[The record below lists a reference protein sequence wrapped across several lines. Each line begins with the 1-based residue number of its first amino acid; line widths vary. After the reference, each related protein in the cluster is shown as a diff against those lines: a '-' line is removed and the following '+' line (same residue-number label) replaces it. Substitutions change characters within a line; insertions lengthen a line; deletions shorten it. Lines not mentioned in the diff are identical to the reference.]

1 MSFCGK
7 VALITGASS
16 GIGADAARHLAKLG
30 ASVSIVGRNEKR
42 LNEVAERIIK
52 SGSPKPL
59 PIVADVTKDAKRI
72 IDETVKQFGQI
83 DVLVNNA
90 GVFRVDSVVDFNV
103 NEYDKLMDINLRSA
117 IVLTNL
123 AVPYLEK
130 TRGNVINVSSDS
142 GITAYSNYMSYCV
155 SKAGLDQFTK
165 CAAIGLAEKK
175 IRVNSIN
182 PGDIR
187 TPIMGTIGLDVDE
200 YYEKAK
206 KAYLVG
212 RVGEVSDTSA
222 AIEFLATQS
231 FINGISFVIVVFVPF
246 SISSLFLFVYLFSFL
261 SGILLSVDGGLTCA
275 GIHAD

>member
-7 VALITGASS
+7 VVLITGASS

-42 LNEVAERIIK
+42 LNEVAEQIIK

-59 PIVADVTKDAKRI
+59 PIVADVTKDAKHI

-90 GVFRVDSVVDFNV
+90 GVFRVDSVTDFNV

-142 GITAYSNYMSYCV
+142 GITAYGNYLSYCV
-155 SKAGLDQFTK
+155 SKAGLDHFTK

-175 IRVNSIN
+175 VRVNSIN

-187 TPIMGTIGLDVDE
+187 TPIFETIGLDVKD
-200 YYEKAK
+200 YFEKAEK
-206 KAYLVG
+206 MYLVG

-231 FINGISFVIVVFVPF
+231 FINGISIWFSLFALRYQFTIFIYLPF
-246 SISSLFLFVYLFSFL
+246 SLL
-261 SGILLSVDGGLTCA
+261 SGILLSVDGGLSCS
-275 GIHAD
+275 GIHID

>member
-7 VALITGASS
+7 VVLITGASS

-30 ASVSIVGRNEKR
+30 ASVSMVGRNKQR
-42 LNEVAERIIK
+42 INEVAEQIIK
-52 SGSPKPL
+52 AGSPKPL
-59 PIVADVTKDAKRI
+59 PIVADITQDANRI

-90 GVFRVDSVVDFNV
+90 GVFRVDSVVDFNA
-103 NEYDKLMDINLRSA
+103 NEFDKLMDINLKSA
-117 IVLTNL
+117 IILTNL

-130 TRGNVINVSSDS
+130 TKGNVINVSSDA
-142 GITAYSNYMSYCV
+142 GITAYGNYMSYSI

-165 CAAIGLAEKK
+165 CSAIGLAEKK

-187 TPIMGTIGLDVDE
+187 TPIIGTIGLDADD

-206 KAYLVG
+206 KCYLVG

-231 FINGISFVIVVFVPF
+231 FINGIHLVLIFPFQIHCLSLLFAF
-246 SISSLFLFVYLFSFL
+246 SIYSLIRHFAIS
-261 SGILLSVDGGLTCA
+261 
-275 GIHAD
+275 

>member
-7 VALITGASS
+7 VVLITGASS

-30 ASVSIVGRNEKR
+30 ASVSIVGRNQKR
-42 LNEVAERIIK
+42 LNEVAEQIIK
-52 SGSPKPL
+52 AGSSKPL
-59 PIVADVTKDAKRI
+59 SIAADVTKDAKRI
-72 IDETVKQFGQI
+72 VDETIKHFGQL

-90 GVFRVDSVVDFNV
+90 GVFRVDSVIDFNA

-117 IVLTNL
+117 IILTNL
-123 AVPYLEK
+123 AVPHLEK
-130 TRGNVINVSSDS
+130 TKGNVINVSSDS
-142 GITAYSNYMSYCV
+142 GITAYGNYMSYCI

-165 CAAIGLAEKK
+165 CAAIGLAEKR

-187 TPIMGTIGLDVDE
+187 TPIMSTVGLDVDD

-231 FINGISFVIVVFVPF
+231 FINGIFICLLTWLSV
-246 SISSLFLFVYLFSFL
+246 SIFLFIYLYCF
-261 SGILLSVDGGLTCA
+261 
-275 GIHAD
+275 